1 MATTQ
6 AERDAA
12 LADAHQFGT
21 QANLLL
27 PKNDNAVIRVPNVSA
42 KALGDAVVTSMQAHS
57 EGPIQAF
64 LSQFQHFY
72 TAPRPGADVVG
83 FNNDD
88 LLVGGPGF
96 NRLVGQGGNDTIDG
110 GTGGPNIMQGGDG
123 SDLYLM
129 TAGQD
134 LISDGILDNDVDIAS
149 YIRAPQGLVI
159 DMEPL
164 DGDQSTGFA
173 AGDTLGGVEGV
184 IGSNFDDVI
193 LGRSVLQGGSSS
205 DVIDGAGGND
215 SLSGGGGSDTLRGGA
230 GFDLI
235 DGGTNEDNVGNPGP
249 PDIAVWD
256 AAPNAVHFFFNGSD
270 IIVATAFEGVDTVRN
285 VEALSFAGQL
295 FGLNQLTPSQANLQ
309 IDSGGAQAL
318 TGGPGVDLLYGL
330 DGNDRLE
337 GAGAGDWLIGDAG
350 NDTIIGGDGND
361 MGSGGGGND
370 SILGDGGNDQLVG
383 GVGKDTIK
391 GGAGNDRLSGNGG
404 PDLIIANGGNDR
416 VNGGSGND
424 VVKGGGG
431 NDVLNG
437 NGGADTIKGG
447 AGNDNADGGGGGDS
461 LNGNAGGDVLRGGGG
476 KDHLNGGGGHDTIDG
491 GKGNDHLAGGAMAD
505 TFTFADNFGHDTVSD
520 FSANDHEDIDLSGV
534 SGITGFH
541 NLITHH
547 LNPGPVADSTVID
560 DGAGNTIVVLGFTTE
575 DFGTGK
581 VISGADFIFT

>member
-1 MATTQ
+1 MPWIGSFNRSVSEAYNGVDGYFSAQSLQIGGVLEPYEAVTVTPTRVTLISHDFLGLISFVGTGLSVVNVTTSGSLLPFPKLDSGTITRIETRYNGEVSDAIDRLAVATTQ

-27 PKNDNAVIRVPNVSA
+27 PKNDNAVIQVPNVSA

-235 DGGTNEDNVGNPGP
+235 DGGSNEDNVGNPGP

-424 VVKGGGG
+424 VAQG
-431 NDVLNG
+431 
-437 NGGADTIKGG
+437 
-447 AGNDNADGGGGGDS
+447 
-461 LNGNAGGDVLRGGGG
+461 RRRQRRPQRQWRCR
-476 KDHLNGGGGHDTIDG
+476 
-491 GKGNDHLAGGAMAD
+491 
-505 TFTFADNFGHDTVSD
+505 
-520 FSANDHEDIDLSGV
+520 
-534 SGITGFH
+534 
-541 NLITHH
+541 HH
-547 LNPGPVADSTVID
+547 QGRRRQRQRRWRRRWRQPQWQCGR
-560 DGAGNTIVVLGFTTE
+560 
-575 DFGTGK
+575 
-581 VISGADFIFT
+581 